1 MKSTQLLIFVVILFF
16 SCKEES
22 ALSFSDNKEKTKETL
37 LIVIQPFEGLPPSTS
52 DFVKVKLNKIY
63 SGEVT
68 INEPILLPKKAL
80 NQDRSR
86 YRADSLIRFL
96 DSFAKKGQLIIGLTS
111 NDISI
116 TKGKNP
122 DYGIMGLGF
131 SPGKSCIASTFRL
144 KGDNRQEKIFKLV
157 MHELG
162 HTQGIAQT
170 TTKHC
175 LEKTCIMR
183 DAEGKDHWDE
193 LNDFCSKCK
202 PILIDAGWV
211 LN

>member
-1 MKSTQLLIFVVILFF
+1 MKSSQLLIFAVILFF
-16 SCKEES
+16 SCKP
-22 ALSFSDNKEKTKETL
+22 DNQEKTKEPL
-37 LIVIQPFEGLPPSTS
+37 SIVIQPFEGLPPSTA
-52 DFVKVKLNKIY
+52 DFVKVKLSEIY

-68 INEPILLPKKAL
+68 INEPIPLPKKAL

-96 DSFAKKGQLIIGLTS
+96 DSFVKEGQLIIGLTS

-116 TKGKNP
+116 TKGKDP

-131 SPGKSCIASTFRL
+131 SPGKSCIAPTFRL
-144 KGDNRQEKIFKLV
+144 KGDNRQEKLFKLAI
-157 MHELG
+157 HELG

-170 TTKHC
+170 PTKHC
-175 LEKTCIMR
+175 PEKTCLMR

-193 LNDFCSKCK
+193 LNGFCSKCK
-202 PILIDAGWV
+202 PVLIDAGWA
-211 LN
+211 LK

>member
-1 MKSTQLLIFVVILFF
+1 MKSSQLLIFAVILFF

-22 ALSFSDNKEKTKETL
+22 ALSTSANQEKTKETL
-37 LIVIQPFEGLPPSTS
+37 SIVIQPFEGLPPSTA
-52 DFVKVKLNKIY
+52 DFVKVKLNEIY

-68 INEPILLPKKAL
+68 INEPIPLPKEAL

-96 DSFAKKGQLIIGLTS
+96 NSFAKEDQLIIGLTS
-111 NDISI
+111 KDISI
-116 TKGKNP
+116 TKGKDP

-144 KGDNRQEKIFKLV
+144 KGENRLEKLFKLAI
-157 MHELG
+157 HELG

-175 LEKTCIMR
+175 PEKTCIMR
-183 DAEGKDHWDE
+183 DAKGRDHWDE

-202 PILIDAGWV
+202 PVLIDAGWA
-211 LN
+211 LK

>member
-1 MKSTQLLIFVVILFF
+1 MKSSQLLIFAVFLFF

-22 ALSFSDNKEKTKETL
+22 ALSTSGNQEKTKEKL
-37 LIVIQPFEGLPPSTS
+37 SIIIQPFEGLPPSTA
-52 DFVKVKLNKIY
+52 DFVKVKLSEIY

-68 INEPILLPKKAL
+68 INEPIPLPKKAL

-96 DSFAKKGQLIIGLTS
+96 NSYAKEDELILGLTS
-111 NDISI
+111 KDISI
-116 TKGKNP
+116 TKGNDP

-144 KGDNRQEKIFKLV
+144 KGDNRQEKLFKLAI
-157 MHELG
+157 HELG

-170 TTKHC
+170 PTKHC
-175 LEKTCIMR
+175 PEKTCLMR
-183 DAEGKDHWDE
+183 DTEGKDHWDE
-193 LNDFCSKCK
+193 LNGFCSKCK
-202 PILIDAGWV
+202 TVLIDAGWA
-211 LN
+211 LK

>member
-1 MKSTQLLIFVVILFF
+1 MKSSQLLIFAVFLFF
-16 SCKEES
+16 SYKEES
-22 ALSFSDNKEKTKETL
+22 SLSTSANQEKTKETL
-37 LIVIQPFEGLPPSTS
+37 SKIIQPFEGLPTSTA
-52 DFVKVKLNKIY
+52 DFVKVKLNEIY

-68 INEPILLPKKAL
+68 INEPIPLPKKAL
-80 NQDRSR
+80 NQDQSR

-96 DSFAKKGQLIIGLTS
+96 DSFAKEGQLIIGLTS

-116 TKGKNP
+116 TKGKDP
-122 DYGIMGLGF
+122 DYGNMGLGF

-144 KGDNRQEKIFKLV
+144 KGDNRQEKLFKLAI
-157 MHELG
+157 HELG

-170 TTKHC
+170 PTKHC
-175 LEKTCIMR
+175 PEETCLMR

-202 PILIDAGWV
+202 PVLIDAGWA
-211 LN
+211 LK